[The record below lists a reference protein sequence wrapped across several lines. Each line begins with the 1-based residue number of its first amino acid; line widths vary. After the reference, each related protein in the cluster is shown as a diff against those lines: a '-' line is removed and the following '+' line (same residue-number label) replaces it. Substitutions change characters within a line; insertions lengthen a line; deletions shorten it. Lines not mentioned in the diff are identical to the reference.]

1 MYRIWQYYAH
11 FSAALEISSLAA
23 ASCQW
28 LQLVFA
34 AGLVKKKNNQGN
46 NVDVWAAMQQG
57 PHFSGQRVMLLIFQA
72 FSDLAGVKSFT
83 YKPNCVP
90 VSFLWMSGSP

>member
-1 MYRIWQYYAH
+1 M
-11 FSAALEISSLAA
+11 AA

-34 AGLVKKKNNQGN
+34 AGLVKKKQPR
-46 NVDVWAAMQQG
+46 VDVWAAMQQG